1 MENFRKLGIDEKLLR
16 VIEKK
21 GFEEPT
27 EIQEKSIPLVLNG
40 KDVVAESATGS
51 GKTLAFSVGILQSIV
66 SGNGIQALILSPTR
80 ELADQISRELI
91 SFSRYNKLKVC
102 LITGGVAIN
111 PQFTNLK
118 KADVVIAT
126 PGRILDHIQRGTVD
140 FRRTNVLILDE
151 ADRMFDMG
159 FIDDIKSIIHA
170 LPKKRQTMLFSA
182 TMSNEVMFIAKKYM
196 NSPVRVN
203 AESRVDPNK
212 LKQVYYDVSSKLKFP
227 LLVTLLEKEKTGLV
241 MVFCNTRVN
250 VDFVADNLKALGID
264 AIAIHGGFT
273 QHKRTKTM
281 DKFHS
286 KSAEVL
292 VCTDVAARGLD
303 IKGVSHVYNY
313 DIPNESKQYLH
324 RIGRTARAGEE
335 GIAVSILSRRDY
347 DNFTSIIEGFKVK
360 VRELEL
366 PKIERV
372 EIAYKSSPGRSRGDR
387 GRGSSRSSGR
397 GRSRGSSSRGSSS
410 RGASSGRGASS
421 RGSSS
426 GRSASR
432 ESDRR
437 SKDSNSSN
445 TDSRG
450 KSSSSSNRNSRS
462 RPKPNQRY
470 NNRGR

>member
-27 EIQEKSIPLVLNG
+27 EIQEKAIPLVLKG
-40 KDVVAESATGS
+40 KDIVAESATGS
-51 GKTLAFSVGILQSIV
+51 GKTLAFSVGILQSII

-91 SFSRYNKLKVC
+91 SFSRYNKLRIC

-118 KADVVIAT
+118 RADIVIAT

-140 FRRTNVLILDE
+140 FRRVNVLILDE

-182 TMSNEVMFIAKKYM
+182 TMSNEVMFIAKRYM

-227 LLVTLLEKEKTGLV
+227 LLVTLLGKEKTGLV
-241 MVFCNTRVN
+241 MVFCNTRIN

-273 QHKRTKTM
+273 QNKRTKTM

-347 DNFTSIIEGFKVK
+347 DNFTSIIEGFKVSVK
-360 VRELEL
+360 ELEL

-372 EIAYKSSPGRSRGDR
+372 EIAHKSSPGRSRGDR

-397 GRSRGSSSRGSSS
+397 GRSDRGNSRGSSDRSSSRRSSDRSSSRGSSS
-410 RGASSGRGASS
+410 RGASSGRGSVGSSS
-421 RGSSS
+421 RG
-426 GRSASR
+426 R
-432 ESDRR
+432 
-437 SKDSNSSN
+437 
-445 TDSRG
+445 
-450 KSSSSSNRNSRS
+450 
-462 RPKPNQRY
+462 KPQERY
-470 NNRGR
+470 NNGGR

>member
-91 SFSRYNKLKVC
+91 SFSRYNKLKMC

-140 FRRTNVLILDE
+140 FRRVNVFILDE

-159 FIDDIKSIIHA
+159 FIDDIKNIIHV
-170 LPKKRQTMLFSA
+170 LPKKRQTLLFSA

-196 NSPVRVN
+196 TSPVRVN

-227 LLVTLLEKEKTGLV
+227 LLVTLLGKEKTGLV

-273 QHKRTKTM
+273 QNKRTKTM

-347 DNFTSIIEGFKVK
+347 DNFTSIIEGFKVSVK
-360 VRELEL
+360 ELEL

-372 EIAYKSSPGRSRGDR
+372 EIAHKSSPGRSRGDR

-397 GRSRGSSSRGSSS
+397 GRSDRGNSRGSSDRSSSRRSSDRSSSRGSSS
-410 RGASSGRGASS
+410 RGASSGRGSVGSSS
-421 RGSSS
+421 RG
-426 GRSASR
+426 R
-432 ESDRR
+432 
-437 SKDSNSSN
+437 
-445 TDSRG
+445 
-450 KSSSSSNRNSRS
+450 
-462 RPKPNQRY
+462 KPQERY
-470 NNRGR
+470 NNGGR